1 MLVKK
6 YKILT
11 NNTDVMQTKT
21 EWTAQINDLPDNKDI
36 ISQVMKDYLQIQKMN
51 SIHMYLITKDKD
63 DNDLSFFEVI
73 LKNTT
78 ISIRDVIQKMLSIN
92 ATNLTVVFNKK
103 IPITNIHTLKLICK
117 ILHISFDGIKFITK

>member
-11 NNTDVMQTKT
+11 NNTNVMQTKT
-21 EWTAQINDLPDNKDI
+21 EWTAQINELTNNKDI

-51 SIHMYLITKDKD
+51 SIHMYLVTKDAD
-63 DNDLSFFEVI
+63 GNLSFFETI
-73 LKNTT
+73 LDSTT
-78 ISIRDVIQKMLSIN
+78 ISLRDVIQKMLSIN

-103 IPITNIHTLKLICK
+103 IPITNTHTLKRICK
-117 ILHISFDGIKFITK
+117 ILHISFDGIKFITE

>member
-11 NNTDVMQTKT
+11 NNTNVMQTKT

-63 DNDLSFFEVI
+63 GNLSFFENI
-73 LKNTT
+73 LDSTI
-78 ISIRDVIQKMLSIN
+78 ISIRNVIQKMLSIN

-103 IPITNIHTLKLICK
+103 IPITNTHTLKLICK

>member
-11 NNTDVMQTKT
+11 NNTNVMQTKT

-63 DNDLSFFEVI
+63 DNLSFFENI
-73 LKNTT
+73 LDSTT

-103 IPITNIHTLKLICK
+103 IPITNTHTLKLMCK
-117 ILHISFDGIKFITK
+117 ILHISFKEIKFITE

>member
-11 NNTDVMQTKT
+11 NNTNVMQTKI

-63 DNDLSFFEVI
+63 DNLSFFENI
-73 LKNTT
+73 LDSTT

-103 IPITNIHTLKLICK
+103 IPITNTHTLKLMCK
-117 ILHISFDGIKFITK
+117 ILHISFKEIKFITE

>member
-11 NNTDVMQTKT
+11 NNTNVMQTKT

-63 DNDLSFFEVI
+63 GNLSFFENI
-73 LKNTT
+73 LDSTT

-103 IPITNIHTLKLICK
+103 IPITNTHILKLICK